1 MALFLSFV
9 FIVTWNVFFPPTP
22 PNNDE
27 LENTIQ
33 SDTNK
38 PHNMQKEFVANEVAS
53 AFGNNNID
61 TVRAWIDDLERN
73 GSLSIEFA
81 ATNIETPLMSID
93 LINAGTSIKNLKILE
108 SNDNILKHVG
118 AWDALG
124 AHYDT
129 QAPVELARDAF
140 CNPCL
145 LIDGQAVRFELISKV
160 EFEGKSVDE
169 NYHVIE
175 SKDIHSGTIV
185 KKTIIY
191 NNSYNID
198 HIFSGLPQN
207 NVALVWDGGLLPSEQ
222 LINDDMLYF
231 SVYAQ
236 NQDSY
241 QEEYLSSVSGSERF
255 EFNDNVG
262 WAGLKSK
269 YFMTAITNDNY
280 RSFKADRVV
289 FKAKEGVKIEGA
301 QTINSDMT
309 LYYKNLYDGTLK
321 INSYIGPI
329 DTHYLE
335 TEQNQHL
342 VQLFGFGWFIIGYLG
357 KLIMWLLTGLYAFIP
372 NYGVVCILFAFI
384 IRVFTGPLTKKSFLS
399 NQKMQAVQP
408 KLKKIQEKYKDDSVK
423 LNQEIMNLY
432 KTEGVNPLGGCLPIL
447 IQMPLLIALFQVFRK
462 TIEFRGAP
470 FLPFWITDLSQPD
483 VILQFDFLK
492 QIWGISYFFG
502 HGIALL
508 PIIMGVVMFLN
519 MKMTTSSNINP
530 SQASTMYIMNG
541 FFILLFNTFPSGLNL
556 YYTIYNILNFF
567 QQRKLQKSGT

>member
-1 MALFLSFV
+1 MDIKRLLMALFLSFV

-53 AFGNNNID
+53 AFGSNNID

-145 LIDGQAVRFELISKV
+145 LIDGQAVRFELISRV

-289 FKAKEGVKIEGA
+289 FKAKEGVKIEEV

-541 FFILLFNTFPSGLNL
+541 FFILLFNTFPSG
-556 YYTIYNILNFF
+556 
-567 QQRKLQKSGT
+567 